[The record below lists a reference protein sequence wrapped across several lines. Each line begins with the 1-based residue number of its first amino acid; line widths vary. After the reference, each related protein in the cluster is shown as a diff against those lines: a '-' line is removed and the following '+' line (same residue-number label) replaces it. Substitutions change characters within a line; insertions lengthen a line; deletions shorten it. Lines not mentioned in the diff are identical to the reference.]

1 MANELYSR
9 VPHTGQERGTR
20 PGQNVLEVRFLTA
33 GPPALL
39 QSRLLGTGVRLA
51 ATVATMDSSNFP
63 HWLQAVLALSGGVGL
78 FVVAFL
84 DSTFIPFPTVND
96 LLLITLSI
104 RTPARMPYYAAMVTL
119 GSTATRA
126 TFVPSGET
134 EPVAPMPSMCGTRAT
149 SVMAPGFSA
158 QATAKMS
165 YWPSVR
171 ETTA

>member
-119 GSTATRA
+119 GSLAGCLVLFTIARKGGELAFGSRA
-126 TFVPSGET
+126 GIQRRSKPRSFGHLGRSLPE
-134 EPVAPMPSMCGTRAT
+134 
-149 SVMAPGFSA
+149 
-158 QATAKMS
+158 
-165 YWPSVR
+165 
-171 ETTA
+171 